1 MILIVISI
9 PQIAYANEENDLII
23 RHMLLGYNFDE
34 TSKTIKVYYVQIQ
47 QKRGRE
53 PLVDNKFVKNIYL
66 DEDTNIT
73 RKNLK
78 ESVKSNQSLYY
89 DIYISDEIFG
99 IKAPIFADLS
109 KKNISESELQP
120 YIDQALEKMKKDFE
134 NPPSKEEIE
143 KQVYVKVKG
152 FDSTVKQQDY
162 SMLHFILKF
171 IFILIATC
179 LVYGT
184 FKALRQL
191 KNKK

>member
-1 MILIVISI
+1 
-9 PQIAYANEENDLII
+9 LII

>member
-23 RHMLLGYNFDE
+23 RRMLLGYNFDE

-47 QKRGRE
+47 QKRGGE
-53 PLVDNKFVKNIYL
+53 PIVDSKFVKNIYL

-73 RKNLK
+73 SKNLK
-78 ESVKSNQSLYY
+78 KSVKNNQSLYY
-89 DIYISDEIFG
+89 DIYIRDEIFG

-109 KKNISESELQP
+109 EKNISESELQP